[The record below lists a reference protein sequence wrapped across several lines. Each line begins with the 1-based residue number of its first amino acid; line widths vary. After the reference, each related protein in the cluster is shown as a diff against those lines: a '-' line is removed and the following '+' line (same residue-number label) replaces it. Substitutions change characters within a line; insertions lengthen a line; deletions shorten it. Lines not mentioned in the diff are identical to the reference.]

1 MPELPEVETISLQL
15 NEVLKGKAVRSI
27 MVYREKNFLG
37 NKEVLIGKKVLKVS
51 RRAKTINIDFE
62 NFDEKLMV
70 HLKMTG
76 QLIFL
81 EKIKKTQKLKT
92 DKIQDFEKRIVGG
105 HPTADWV
112 NELPSKHTRVEIGF
126 EDESKLFFNDMR
138 AFGWMKIISRT
149 QELKESR
156 TQVPDVV
163 DEEFSL
169 GYFEG
174 VLKKIKRPIKIVLL
188 DQQLMGGLGNIYV
201 NDALNM
207 AKILPT
213 RRTDTLNKGEVKD
226 LRDAIK
232 FVIDLGIKS
241 GGASA
246 ANYVDTKGLGGTYQN
261 FFLTYKQD
269 GKPCKNCGENIVK
282 IKLGGRGTFYCP
294 GCQK

>member
-1 MPELPEVETISLQL
+1 MPELPEVETIALQL
-15 NEVLKGKAVRSI
+15 NEVLNGKSVSSI
-27 MVYREKNFLG
+27 KVYRDKNFLG
-37 NKEVLIGKKVLKVS
+37 NKDVLIGKKVLKVS
-51 RRAKTINIDFE
+51 RRAKTITFGFE

-76 QLIFL
+76 QLIYVKRL
-81 EKIKKTQKLKT
+81 KNSKTQN
-92 DKIQDFEKRIVGG
+92 EESRIVGG

-112 NELPSKHTRVEIGF
+112 NELPSNHTRVEISF

-149 QELKESR
+149 QDLNESR
-156 TQVPDVV
+156 AQVPDVV
-163 DEEFSL
+163 DPEFSL
-169 GYFEG
+169 EYFTN
-174 VLKKIKRPIKIVLL
+174 VLKRIRRPIKIVLL

-213 RRTDTLNKGEVKD
+213 RKADGLKSSEIKD
-226 LRDAIK
+226 LREAIK

-269 GKPCKNCGENIVK
+269 GKPCKNCGEKIVK

-294 GCQK
+294 GCQV